1 MADRTDPYSSY
12 NFAVE
17 LDGITRAGFRECSG
31 LENSQN
37 AGEYREGTDRN
48 QAVRKI
54 PGLVTHSDITLSR
67 GITNDRTLWDWRQ
80 KVMEGST
87 ERHDISIT
95 LLDHRGEAKITW
107 NLYECWPRQWT
118 GPSLNATAADELA
131 VEQLVLACERVEV
144 DQWS

>member
-1 MADRTDPYSSY
+1 VARLDPYGGY

-31 LENSQN
+31 LESTQN
-37 AGEYREGTDRN
+37 AGEYREGTDKN
-48 QAVRKI
+48 LSVRKI
-54 PGLVTHSDITLSR
+54 PGLVTHADITLSR
-67 GITNDRTLWDWRQ
+67 GITSDSKLWEWRE
-80 KVMEGST
+80 KAMKGNV

-95 LLDHRGEAKITW
+95 LLDDLGQPKITW
-107 NLYECWPRQWT
+107 NLFECWPTSWT
-118 GPSLNATAADELA
+118 GPSLNASADDIA

>member
-1 MADRTDPYSSY
+1 MADRLDPYAGY

-37 AGEYREGTDRN
+37 AGEYREGTDKN
-48 QAVRKI
+48 LSVRKL

-67 GITNDRTLWDWRQ
+67 GITSDSKLWEWRQ
-80 KVMEGST
+80 KVAKGNV

-95 LLDHRGEAKITW
+95 LLDTNGNAKITW
-107 NLYECWPRQWT
+107 NLFDCWPRQWT
-118 GPSLNATAADELA
+118 GPSLNATADDLA

-144 DQWS
+144 DRWS

>member
-1 MADRTDPYSSY
+1 MADRLDPYSGY

-37 AGEYREGTDRN
+37 AGEYREGTDKN
-48 QAVRKI
+48 LSVRKL

-67 GITNDRTLWDWRQ
+67 GITADSKLWDWRQ
-80 KVMEGST
+80 KVVKGNI

-95 LLDHRGEAKITW
+95 LLDNNGNAKVTW
-107 NLYECWPRQWT
+107 NLFDCWPRQWT
-118 GPSLNATAADELA
+118 GPSLNATTDDLA

-144 DQWS
+144 DRWS

>member
-1 MADRTDPYSSY
+1 MADRLDPYAGY

-37 AGEYREGTDRN
+37 AGEYREGTDKN
-48 QAVRKI
+48 LSVRKL

-67 GITNDRTLWDWRQ
+67 GITADSKLWEWRQ
-80 KVMEGST
+80 KVIKGNT

-95 LLDHRGEAKITW
+95 LLDNNGNAKIIW
-107 NLYECWPRQWT
+107 NLFDCWPRQWT
-118 GPSLNATAADELA
+118 GPSLNATADDLA

-144 DQWS
+144 DRWS

>member
-1 MADRTDPYSSY
+1 MARVDPYAGY

-31 LENSQN
+31 LETSQD

-48 QAVRKI
+48 LAVRKL
-54 PGLVTHSDITLSR
+54 PGLNTYGDITLSR
-67 GITNDRTLWDWRQ
+67 GFTSDSKLWEWRA
-80 KVMEGST
+80 KAMRGTV

-95 LLDHRGEAKITW
+95 LLDDGGNTRITW
-107 NLYECWPRQWT
+107 NLFACWPRSWS
-118 GPSLNATAADELA
+118 GPSLSASSNEVAI
-131 VEQLVLACERVEV
+131 EQLTLSCERVEV

>member
-1 MADRTDPYSSY
+1 MADRVDPYAGY
-12 NFAVE
+12 NFSVE

-48 QAVRKI
+48 LSVRKL
-54 PGLVTHSDITLSR
+54 PGLVTHGDVTLSR
-67 GITNDRTLWDWRQ
+67 GVTSDAKLWEWRE
-80 KVMEGST
+80 KAAKGAV

-95 LLDHRGEAKITW
+95 LLDDVGNARITW
-107 NLYECWPRQWT
+107 NLFAAWPRQWT
-118 GPSLNATAADELA
+118 GPSLNATADELA
-131 VEQLVLACERVEV
+131 VEQLVLAYERIEV

>member
-1 MADRTDPYSSY
+1 MAIRLDPYAGY
-12 NFAVE
+12 NFSVE

-48 QAVRKI
+48 LSQRNI
-54 PGLVTHSDITLSR
+54 PGLVTHSDVTLSR
-67 GITNDRTLWDWRQ
+67 GITSDSKLWEWRE
-80 KVMEGST
+80 KAMKGSV

-95 LLDHRGEAKITW
+95 LLDDTGTPRITW
-107 NLYECWPRQWT
+107 NLFDCWPRQWT
-118 GPSLNATAADELA
+118 GPSFNATADEIA
-131 VEQLVLACERVEV
+131 VEQLILACERIEV

>member
-1 MADRTDPYSSY
+1 MADRLDPYTGY
-12 NFAVE
+12 NFSVE

-37 AGEYREGTDRN
+37 AGEYREGTDKN
-48 QAVRKI
+48 LSVRKL

-67 GITNDRTLWDWRQ
+67 GITSDSKLWEWRE
-80 KVMEGST
+80 KAMKGNL

-95 LLDHRGEAKITW
+95 MLDDVGNPKITW
-107 NLYECWPRQWT
+107 NLFDCWPRQWT
-118 GPSLNATAADELA
+118 GPSLNATADDLA

-144 DQWS
+144 DRWS

>member
-1 MADRTDPYSSY
+1 MADRLDPYAGY

-37 AGEYREGTDRN
+37 AGEYREGTDKN
-48 QAVRKI
+48 LSVRKL

-67 GITNDRTLWDWRQ
+67 GITADSKLWEWRQ
-80 KVMEGST
+80 KAVKGNI

-95 LLDHRGEAKITW
+95 LLDNNGNAKITW
-107 NLYECWPRQWT
+107 NLFDCWPRQWT
-118 GPSLNATAADELA
+118 GPSLNATADDLA

-144 DQWS
+144 DRWS

>member
-1 MADRTDPYSSY
+1 MARLDPYGGY

-48 QAVRKI
+48 LSVRKI
-54 PGLVTHSDITLSR
+54 PGLVTHGNITLSR
-67 GITNDRTLWDWRQ
+67 GVTNDSKLWEWRE
-80 KVMEGST
+80 KALKGSV

-95 LLDHRGEAKITW
+95 LLDDLGQPKITW
-107 NLYECWPRQWT
+107 NLYECWPTSWT
-118 GPSLNATAADELA
+118 GPSFNATSDEIA
-131 VEQLVLACERVEV
+131 VEQLVLSCERVEV